1 MSATKDG
8 IKNSPQ
14 FLAGTG
20 YELANKQALEMIT
33 PALQK
38 AGIDVTKVKNIYFK
52 MGQEAGSKASTV
64 VDVAMLYGGVGEAKL
79 AVVGGI
85 KLIKG
90 ANGALKVVDSA
101 KTVET
106 LAKPVIKDAVQAS
119 PKLAEIAPTLKSG
132 IQAVPKVMD
141 NLADTRKMV
150 DDFMESG
157 TKMNRNPLLGKQIQ
171 EQLLPKIENR
181 DLSRHVEDLFRI
193 DDKKPGGTVGEARRE
208 LQAAMNDK
216 NITSPLQL
224 KHYEKLENSINRINN
239 MLKKENLNDFDLN
252 LAITLKD
259 SLTKTKNAID
269 KYFKNK

>member
-1 MSATKDG
+1 MKIQAYKTRVYKEGEDIISFIVERIPRISEGSIIAVTSKIVALSEGRTALITSAKDKDTLIKKESSYALRTKLVWLTIKDG
-8 IKNSPQ
+8 TVMANAGIDESNANGKIILLPKDSYKSARYIRRK
-14 FLAGTG
+14 LAKHYGVKKIGVLITDSRLMPLRAGVVGVALGYAG

-132 IQAVPKVMD
+132 
-141 NLADTRKMV
+141 
-150 DDFMESG
+150 
-157 TKMNRNPLLGKQIQ
+157 LLR
-171 EQLLPKIENR
+171 L
-181 DLSRHVEDLFRI
+181 
-193 DDKKPGGTVGEARRE
+193 
-208 LQAAMNDK
+208 
-216 NITSPLQL
+216 
-224 KHYEKLENSINRINN
+224 
-239 MLKKENLNDFDLN
+239 
-252 LAITLKD
+252 
-259 SLTKTKNAID
+259 
-269 KYFKNK
+269 